1 MLNGFSWT
9 CCGDCEVETAAA
21 EGAQLL
27 NLWMADITTLP
38 MFSAGHAGR

>member
-1 MLNGFSWT
+1 M

-27 NLWMADITTLP
+27 NLWMADKTDLW
-38 MFSAGHAGR
+38 MFSAKLLDVLVDKK